1 VLSQTDL
8 YLLQT
13 ELQINPVLTGQHPSF
28 NLVFSLLTG
37 AFCDSHLDSTPEN
50 SYTSSRP
57 GQSAGF
63 NADARD
69 RDLQFTQKSEPATLP
84 RVAQLIII
92 TQHSPWCTI
101 VKNDKG
107 VTNEDVINALW
118 KECVPLSISP
128 SSFMLMPVPLTHSL
142 SYSEQVTE
150 AEFAS
155 IPPRVQEHIKRTAA
169 NNLQMLA
176 GGNQWQFYTPVAP
189 PNQYKRVGT
198 CFALSSE
205 WGI

>member
-1 VLSQTDL
+1 MGDKIDKWAAGAHYGPVLSQTDL

-37 AFCDSHLDSTPEN
+37 
-50 SYTSSRP
+50 
-57 GQSAGF
+57 QSAGF

-84 RVAQLIII
+84 RVGQIIII

-118 KECVPLSISP
+118 KD
-128 SSFMLMPVPLTHSL
+128 
-142 SYSEQVTE
+142 YSEQVTE

-189 PNQYKRVGT
+189 PNQYKRVDWVRERVYFQSLERNDAYAMSRLGFKAPNIFKMELT
-198 CFALSSE
+198 A
-205 WGI
+205 